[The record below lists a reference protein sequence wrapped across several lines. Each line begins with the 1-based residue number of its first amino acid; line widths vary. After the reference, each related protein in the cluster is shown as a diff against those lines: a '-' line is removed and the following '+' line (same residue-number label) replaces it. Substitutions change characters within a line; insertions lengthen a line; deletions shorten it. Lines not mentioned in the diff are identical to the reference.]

1 MDFESQRENIKQEI
15 EDLGQSM
22 LDKMDKFKNEEC
34 NAQTN
39 QLSHSICKLLK
50 EKNLPYKF
58 VVNVT
63 LFDKSSEGIS
73 LSGTCVWNTA
83 KDEFIRIERQSANLI
98 LLVSLWVISIE

>member
-1 MDFESQRENIKQEI
+1 MSIAEHREDIKGEI
-15 EDLGQSM
+15 ERMGQNM

-34 NAQTN
+34 NAQTS
-39 QLSHSICKLLK
+39 QLSHNICKFLK

-73 LSGTCVWNTA
+73 LSGTCVWNTS
-83 KDEFIRIERQSANLI
+83 KDEFIRIERQSPNLI
-98 LLVSLWVISIE
+98 LLVSLWIISIE

>member
-1 MDFESQRENIKQEI
+1 MSITEHRDEIKKKIESMGQE
-15 EDLGQSM
+15 M
-22 LDKMDKFKNEEC
+22 LDAMDKFKNEEC

-39 QLSHSICKLLK
+39 QLSHNICKYLK

-73 LSGTCVWNTA
+73 LSGTCVWNTS

-98 LLVSLWVISIE
+98 LLVSLWIISIE